1 MEIYAVDIKETI
13 ADMNGRCFNCECV
26 KSSAYSMI
34 KFNVKTI
41 LVFFPVKHPR
51 KWYITGMGGR
61 KG

>member
-1 MEIYAVDIKETI
+1 MEIYAVDIKEPI
-13 ADMNGRCFNCECV
+13 ADMNEWCFNCESV

-34 KFNVKTI
+34 KFKVKTI

-51 KWYITGMGGR
+51 NWYITEMEVR